1 MADNLRPGER
11 VSWNQGAGDTYV
23 VEPLN
28 GYIVRVRNE
37 RTGESWFPRR
47 QDLTRIEPDVPQPKY
62 RVGQRVRL
70 KNDALD
76 FPGEMGQV
84 IHLGYYVSRSGHWG
98 TWVVERKL
106 EAVPEVC
113 QTCGG
118 TGADYR
124 HPKGG

>member
-1 MADNLRPGER
+1 METEFKVGDRVEGKRKEHQCLGTVVGEKGMVWVHWDTDEEG
-11 VSWNQGAGDTYV
+11 VSSLVYGS
-23 VEPLN
+23 
-28 GYIVRVRNE
+28 I
-37 RTGESWFPRR
+37 
-47 QDLTRIEPDVPQPKY
+47 LTRIEPDVPQPKY

-118 TGADYR
+118 KVADA
-124 HPKGG
+124 

>member
-1 MADNLRPGER
+1 MKDENEIR
-11 VSWNQGAGDTYV
+11 VGD
-23 VEPLN
+23 
-28 GYIVRVRNE
+28 RVRDGCNE
-37 RTGESWFPRR
+37 PGTVIGLHAGRSDRWAWVEYDEGNRCYGIR
-47 QDLTRIEPDVPQPKY
+47 VGLLTRIEPAVPEALF

-113 QTCGG
+113 PTCGG
-118 TGADYR
+118 KVAD
-124 HPKGG
+124 G